1 MTGGRRPRG
10 LLAVGVVVLVLVAG
24 CGGLSGDGTP
34 TPTTTATPTDDGMA
48 FPTGF
53 GGEGVTDGAA
63 ALNGHTNVL
72 LSQGN
77 FTFVFVSE
85 SETEDGTTN
94 TTLVNRVNTEQRTA
108 FRTITRPDAV
118 ATQYVAGGTAYTR
131 IDPRDN
137 RAVQYRSGSERV
149 DPNGATARA
158 LVGGLMRGVSW
169 ENPEQVTVD
178 GEQAVAYEAGELTN
192 ASAVL
197 DVDAEAVDSFE
208 ATLVVATSGVVREVT
223 YVATYT
229 SDGSEVTDRVTVRF
243 EGVGTT
249 DVEEPAWVDR
259 QF

>member
-10 LLAVGVVVLVLVAG
+10 LLAVGVVVLVLAAG
-24 CGGLSGDGTP
+24 CGGLSGGGTP
-34 TPTTTATPTDDGMA
+34 TPTTTTPTDDGMA

-53 GGEGVTDGAA
+53 GEEGVTDGAA

-72 LSQGN
+72 LAQGN
-77 FTFVFVSE
+77 FTFAFVSE
-85 SETEDGTTN
+85 AESEGGTTN
-94 TTLVNRVNTEQRTA
+94 TTLVNRVDTERRTA
-108 FRTITRPDAV
+108 LRTITRPEAV

-137 RAVQYRSGSERV
+137 RAVQYRSANERV
-149 DPNGATARA
+149 DPDGATARA
-158 LVGGLMRGVSW
+158 LVGALLGGVSW

-178 GEQAVAYEAGELTN
+178 GERAVAYEAGGLTN

-197 DVDAEAVDSFE
+197 DVDAGAVDSFE
-208 ATLVVATSGVVREVT
+208 ATLVVANSGVVREVT
-223 YVATYT
+223 YAATYT
-229 SDGSEVTDRVTVRF
+229 SDGREVTDRVTVRF
-243 EGVGTT
+243 EAVGTT